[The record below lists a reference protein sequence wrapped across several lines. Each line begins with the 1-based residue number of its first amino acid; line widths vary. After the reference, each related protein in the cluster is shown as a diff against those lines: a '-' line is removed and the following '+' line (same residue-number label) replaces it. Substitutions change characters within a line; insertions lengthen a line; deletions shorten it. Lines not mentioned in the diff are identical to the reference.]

1 MFIVPGRL
9 EEERKRI
16 AFELTEPKINR
27 FLKKSFSRFYDFTYP
42 VYIEEFA
49 KLNGDASIRS
59 WAKRVGM
66 VYSWIPGISNSAFRF
81 HDDLDQVAEDAEAM
95 TKLAERFKG
104 KKLEDSQI
112 TIGDSKGDFQLTL
125 DDGQKVDLKNEVQP
139 VVGRLMHGKVSEHT
153 QIATNSKM
161 LHFIAPELFPIMDKN
176 ICERVFHKGNP
187 RLYDYMDYMALVKSF
202 LEDETLSSLHNNMPV
217 SKLYIIDGVLFN

>member
-1 MFIVPGRL
+1 MVKIPARL
-9 EEERKRI
+9 SAERDRI
-16 AFELTEPKINR
+16 AVELTKEKIDR
-27 FLKKSFSRFYDFTYP
+27 FMKKSATRFYDLTYP

-49 KLNGDASIRS
+49 KVKEDFSIRL
-59 WAKRVGM
+59 WAKRIGM
-66 VYSWIPGISNSAFRF
+66 VYSWIPGISNSAFCF

-95 TKLAERFKG
+95 TKLAERFRG

-112 TIGDSKGDFQLTL
+112 TIGDSKGDFQLIL
-125 DDGQKVDLKNEVQP
+125 DNGETVDLKNEVQT
-139 VVGRLMHGKVSEHT
+139 VVGRLMHGKVSGHT

-176 ICERVFHKGNP
+176 ICEGVFHKGNP
-187 RLYDYMDYMALVKSF
+187 RLHDYMDYMALVKSF
-202 LEDETLSSLHNNMPV
+202 LADETLNSLHNNMPV